1 MIVLVVNAE
10 PFEEITKHWSSY
22 IKRFE
27 YVVLTNKI
35 KRDVIVPTFLSV
47 MGGKTF
53 NLLHSLVQLDKPGD
67 MSYNEIVTI
76 LANYY
81 SPMSLIITE
90 RFRFYK
96 LNQDESTSISQFI
109 AALKCTALLSEHC
122 EFGLSLNDTICDR
135 NRNDH
140 SLRLT

>member
-1 MIVLVVNAE
+1 M
-10 PFEEITKHWSSY
+10 
-22 IKRFE
+22 
-27 YVVLTNKI
+27 
-35 KRDVIVPTFLSV
+35 PTFLSV

-96 LNQDESTSISQFI
+96 SISQFI

-140 SLRLT
+140 LLRLT